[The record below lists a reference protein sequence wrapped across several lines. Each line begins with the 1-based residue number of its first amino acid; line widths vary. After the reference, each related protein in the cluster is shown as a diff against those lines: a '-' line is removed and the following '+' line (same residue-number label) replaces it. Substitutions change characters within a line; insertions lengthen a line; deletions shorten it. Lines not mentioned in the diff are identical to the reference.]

1 MWQEHCNKCLFSF
14 VLKMLHFLN
23 IFLGFTQPYSSFRFI
38 SQQWNREIW
47 LKNIDFMLKIHSCKS
62 KYVST
67 IFELLILIIQ
77 KNLDIIYTWIK
88 LEIGKLIF
96 WKVHQLILALLHV
109 CCCPKVVTIQM
120 RQSLKEEMV
129 PFVNLTCFCEQNIRH
144 LRRLLVR
151 PRPCHVCM

>member
-23 IFLGFTQPYSSFRFI
+23 IFLGFTQPYSTFRFI

-47 LKNIDFMLKIHSCKS
+47 LKKHWFYAKKFFSCKS
-62 KYVST
+62 QH
-67 IFELLILIIQ
+67 LNLILIIQ
-77 KNLDIIYTWIK
+77 NFLDIMYTWIK